1 MDVIYGFC
9 CLLGLPRR
17 LVGAGGLVAA
27 GGDALAPGGEGSLAA
42 GGDLLFLA
50 TGGDP
55 LLAPGGEGGLAAG
68 GDLLFLGAVFLA
80 GLPRLLVTGA
90 ITGDAFLLG
99 GDGLG
104 DAGGEIPANA
114 FDCCRVLGEN
124 LAVCIVLFCIIERSN

>member
-17 LVGAGGLVAA
+17 LVGAGGLTAA
-27 GGDALAPGGEGSLAA
+27 GGDELLLAA
-42 GGDLLFLA
+42 A
-50 TGGDP
+50 GDP
-55 LLAPGGEGGLAAG
+55 LLAPGGDGSLAAG

-90 ITGDAFLLG
+90 TPVLEDAFLLG

-124 LAVCIVLFCIIERSN
+124 VAVCIVLFCIIERSN